1 MYSGT
6 TLTAVSGRLAGAHQ
20 KIDRIAHRQLSGLL
34 EVALKEPQGNT
45 KSGYRLFKKSPK
57 GAPAFPAIKTILH
70 FEGRNG
76 PDGIK
81 RKSPAQ
87 DEPWHY
93 LSPFDAGDTVL
104 MDLIEDHYYNLVT
117 ALGRH
122 DMVVAGFE
130 AAWLAH
136 AVVDGLT
143 PAHHYPYEEKLD
155 ELRGGKGKETR
166 ITFKDKLVMPG
177 ANGREA
183 LLNNWKMWGPKGL
196 LTTHFTF
203 EWGVSSILLP
213 MRLGERTRLS
223 KKEVA
228 EVKAMDV
235 REYFLRTAK
244 EVAAL
249 GIYDDFYAKGWTPR
263 LARTVRRQL
272 VPTLVKTVALLWYK
286 ACYEGIDTSTTSE
299 AKLA

>member
-6 TLTAVSGRLAGAHQ
+6 TLTAASGRLVGAHQ
-20 KIDRIAHRQLSGLL
+20 KIDRVARRHLNGLL
-34 EVALKEPQGNT
+34 RQDG
-45 KSGYRLFKKSPK
+45 GF
-57 GAPAFPAIKTILH
+57 FPPIKTILH

-93 LSPFDAGDTVL
+93 FSPFDADDTILVG
-104 MDLIEDHYYNLVT
+104 LIDDHYRNLVR
-117 ALGRH
+117 ALRAN
-122 DMVVAGFE
+122 DSVVAGFE

-155 ELRGGKGKETR
+155 ELRGGLGKESR
-166 ITFKDKLVMPG
+166 VTFKDKLVMPG
-177 ANGREA
+177 DNGREA
-183 LLNNWKMWGPKGL
+183 ISNNWKMWGPKGL
-196 LTTHFTF
+196 LTTHFAF

-213 MRLGERTRLS
+213 MRLGERTMPTTTDLVTIQQVS
-223 KKEVA
+223 AV
-228 EVKAMDV
+228 
-235 REYFLRTAK
+235 EYFVRLAK

-249 GIYDDFYAKGWTPR
+249 SMYDSFIERGWTPG

-272 VPTLVKTVALLWYK
+272 VPTLVKAVALIWYK
-286 ACYEGIDTSTTSE
+286 AACEAAGQTSGAADLLKGKRKPE
-299 AKLA
+299 R

>member
-6 TLTAVSGRLAGAHQ
+6 TLTAASGRLAGAHQ
-20 KIDRIAHRQLSGLL
+20 KIDRIARRQLTLLLTDKLSGPTTS
-34 EVALKEPQGNT
+34 EKTAISTV
-45 KSGYRLFKKSPK
+45 
-57 GAPAFPAIKTILH
+57 FPGIRSILH

-93 LSPFDAGDTVL
+93 VSPFDSQDTI
-104 MDLIEDHYYNLVT
+104 LIELIEEHYKNLVA
-117 ALGRH
+117 ALRKH

-143 PAHHYPYEEKLD
+143 PAHHYPYEAKLD
-155 ELRGGKGKETR
+155 ELRGGLGKETR
-166 ITFKDKLVMPG
+166 ITFRDKLIMPG
-177 ANGREA
+177 STRHEA
-183 LLNNWKMWGPKGL
+183 FVNNWKMWGPKGL
-196 LTTHFTF
+196 LTTHFAF

-213 MRLGERTRLS
+213 MRATQRRPSAKEL
-223 KKEVA
+223 KEVRS
-228 EVKAMDV
+228 MSV
-235 REYFLRTAK
+235 REYFLLSAK
-244 EVAAL
+244 EIAAL
-249 GIYDDFYAKGWTPR
+249 GIYDEFRSKGWTPR

-272 VPTLVKTVALLWYK
+272 VPTLIKSVSLLWYR
-286 ACYEGIDTSTTSE
+286 AYAE
-299 AKLA
+299 AAQEA